1 MSSRPRS
8 RLAIAVLVLG
18 AALLGVLLQQ
28 SLSSPSSS
36 ASAPFEVPRS
46 EPLTTIEGPGVEPPP
61 PLPPRPEDQRLGI
74 DDGLLP
80 DDVTVFDDEYPGVA
94 RLDADLLAAL
104 RRAAAAAAHEGVDIV
119 VNSGWRSAE
128 YQEHLLEEAIAEH
141 GSREEAARWVS
152 TPSTSLHVS
161 GDAVDVGPAEATA
174 WLSEHGA
181 DYGLCRTYRNEP
193 WHYELRPDAADA
205 GCPQPYADPGHD
217 PRMQP

>member
-36 ASAPFEVPRS
+36 ASAPF
-46 EPLTTIEGPGVEPPP
+46 GVEPP
-61 PLPPRPEDQRLGI
+61 PLPPRPDQRLGLE
-74 DDGLLP
+74 DGLLP

-94 RLDADLLAAL
+94 RLDADLLGAL

-152 TPSTSLHVS
+152 SPSTSLHVS
-161 GDAVDVGPAEATA
+161 GDAVDVGPEEATA
-174 WLSEHGA
+174 WLSEHGSE
-181 DYGLCRTYRNEP
+181 YGLCRTYRNEP

-205 GCPQPYADPGHD
+205 GCPQPYADPRHD